1 MKTIDNIAI
10 ILQKVLKLKK
20 KPKLN
25 DKSKIGDFKNW
36 DSLSHFIF
44 LMEVEKF
51 FKIKFSTENFTL
63 IKSIKDIKKN
73 LKDGQKTNK

>member
-51 FKIKFSTENFTL
+51 FKIKFS
-63 IKSIKDIKKN
+63 
-73 LKDGQKTNK
+73 